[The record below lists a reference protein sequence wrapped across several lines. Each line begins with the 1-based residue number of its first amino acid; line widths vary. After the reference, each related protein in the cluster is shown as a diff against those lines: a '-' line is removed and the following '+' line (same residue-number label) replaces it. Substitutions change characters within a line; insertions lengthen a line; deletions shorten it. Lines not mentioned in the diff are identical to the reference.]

1 MQAGG
6 GGPRL
11 EEDRCEGQGTPSEM
25 NRPGVD
31 TRTQEYSCAQ
41 ERRHMDAHTHT
52 KTHRDLGQT
61 HKDTQKHTK
70 TWNRDSGGQTQTD
83 RHGVLSHIETGPCM
97 DFDLPWLEFGAPQL
111 GSQGW

>member
-11 EEDRCEGQGTPSEM
+11 EEDRCEGQGAPSEM

-31 TRTQEYSCAQ
+31 TRTQEYSCTQ

-52 KTHRDLGQT
+52 KT
-61 HKDTQKHTK
+61 
-70 TWNRDSGGQTQTD
+70 WNRDSRGQTQTD

-97 DFDLPWLEFGAPQL
+97 DFDLPWLEFSAPQL